1 MMLVDVLPLQELLTA
16 LDKSTELLQSL
27 TAFMKPVRAVIVE
40 FTQLRDTRMQEPIAT
55 VQIHRRVINRLTH
68 CMTAKDTRAC
78 FANIKLQLEN
88 AMVVL
93 NQAVNAIDL
102 GVDVETRQI
111 VGEIKQDVR

>member
-1 MMLVDVLPLQELLTA
+1 MLVDVLPSQELLTA
-16 LDKSTELLQSL
+16 LDKSTELVQLL

-40 FTQLRDTRMQEPIAT
+40 FTQLKNTRMREPTAI
-55 VQIHRRVINRLTH
+55 VQNASFIDRLTQ
-68 CMTAKDTRAC
+68 CISAKDTRAC

-111 VGEIKQDVR
+111 VGEIKEDVR